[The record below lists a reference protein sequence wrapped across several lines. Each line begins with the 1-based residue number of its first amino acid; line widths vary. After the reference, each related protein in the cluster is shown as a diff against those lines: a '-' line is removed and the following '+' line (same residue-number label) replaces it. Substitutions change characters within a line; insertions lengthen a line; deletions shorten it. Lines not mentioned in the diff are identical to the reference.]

1 MAVRSRRSGTVG
13 AIRLDLRRLHES
25 WMELFF
31 PRQRG
36 GAHSVLGK
44 WTPSTTAGRVAYHG
58 WAGLGA
64 LAVTLLYPLVLVGF
78 VLRFYTRRVDRAA
91 ASLGIV
97 GVVGLSVVVWGGLTV
112 VAHLQFSRRGF
123 VAVAAATAVATLAAA
138 AAVTFSR
145 IGGRAM
151 TIALAYPSAMTAIFL
166 PPVVA
171 ALFSVTIGSVVLPES
186 TELAIRL
193 LDGPLATM
201 GASEFLRDNYTLEG
215 AAYVAMWF
223 AIVVPVGWLLGCIVT
238 LANLV
243 RPSRRERN

>member
-1 MAVRSRRSGTVG
+1 MAVRSHRSGTVG
-13 AIRLDLRRLHES
+13 AIRLDLKRLHES

-44 WTPSTTAGRVAYHG
+44 WTPSTTSGRVAYGG

-64 LAVTLLYPLVLVGF
+64 FVVALLYPLVVVGF
-78 VLRFYTRRVDRAA
+78 ALRYYTRRIDRAA
-91 ASLGIV
+91 ASLGV
-97 GVVGLSVVVWGGLTV
+97 AGVVGLSTLVWGGLTI

-123 VAVAAATAVATLAAA
+123 VAVAAAAVVATAAAA
-138 AAVTFSR
+138 AAVAFSR
-145 IGGRAM
+145 AGGRGT
-151 TIALAYPSAMTAIFL
+151 TIVLAYPSAMTALFL

-171 ALFSVTIGSVVLPES
+171 ALFSVTLGSVVFPGS

-193 LDGPLATM
+193 LDGPLAAA

-223 AIVVPVGWLLGCIVT
+223 AIAVPVGWLLGCVVT

-243 RPSRRERN
+243 RPSR

>member
-1 MAVRSRRSGTVG
+1 MAVRSQGPGTVG

-44 WTPSTTAGRVAYHG
+44 WTPSTTSGRVAYRG

-64 LAVTLLYPLVLVGF
+64 LVVTLLYPLVLVGF
-78 VLRFYTRRVDRAA
+78 ALRFYTRRIDRAA
-91 ASLGIV
+91 ASLGIA
-97 GVVGLSVVVWGGLTV
+97 GVIGLSVLVWGGLTV
-112 VAHLQFSRRGF
+112 VAHFQFSQRGF
-123 VAVAAATAVATLAAA
+123 VAVAAAAVVATLAAA
-138 AAVTFSR
+138 AAVAFSR
-145 IGGRAM
+145 VGGRGT
-151 TIALAYPSAMTAIFL
+151 TIVCAYPSAMTAIFL

-171 ALFSVTIGSVVLPES
+171 ALFSVTLGSLIFPGS

-193 LDGPLATM
+193 LDGPLATV
-201 GASEFLRDNYTLEG
+201 GTSEFLRDNYTLEG

-223 AIVVPVGWLLGCIVT
+223 GIAVPLGWLLGCVVT
-238 LANLV
+238 LADLV
-243 RPSRRERN
+243 RPSR

>member
-1 MAVRSRRSGTVG
+1 MAVRSHRAGTVG

-44 WTPSTTAGRVAYHG
+44 WMPSTTGGRVAYRG
-58 WAGLGA
+58 WAGVGA
-64 LAVTLLYPLVLVGF
+64 LVVTLLYPLVVVGF
-78 VLRFYTRRVDRAA
+78 ALRHSTRRIDRAA
-91 ASLGIV
+91 ASLGVV
-97 GVVGLSVVVWGGLTV
+97 GVVGLSILVWGALTV

-123 VAVAAATAVATLAAA
+123 IAVAAAAVVATLAAG
-138 AAVTFSR
+138 AAVAFSR
-145 IGGRAM
+145 VGGRA
-151 TIALAYPSAMTAIFL
+151 TTVVLAYPSGMTALFL

-171 ALFSVTIGSVVLPES
+171 ALFSVTLESVILPGS

-193 LDGPLATM
+193 LDGPLANA
-201 GASEFLRDNYTLEG
+201 GVSEYLRDNYTLEG

-223 AIVVPVGWLLGCIVT
+223 AIAVPVGWVLGCVVS

-243 RPSRRERN
+243 RPSR